1 MRGKMQ
7 KPHHGQRTQRGTSMI
22 EVLVA
27 FLVLSFGLVGL
38 TALQTRTIT
47 SSSSATA
54 QATMVQILG
63 SYAETTR
70 ATGHTTSTTGSGGNC
85 TTATATA
92 RSLDTATRIYLDT
105 FMSSCDP
112 LSTATSAGTNCN
124 QTMATKAILNCPEPK
139 SGTSFNLWYATFII

>member
-1 MRGKMQ
+1 MCKALHRR
-7 KPHHGQRTQRGTSMI
+7 HTQRGTSMI

-63 SYAETTR
+63 SYAETRR
-70 ATGHTTSTTGSGGNC
+70 ATPNLLINRRGCIKGSGANVIEAIKGEVPTWLASC
-85 TTATATA
+85 TIANPPLRQATPA
-92 RSLDTATRIYLDT
+92 
-105 FMSSCDP
+105 CDMQSITTWK
-112 LSTATSAGTNCN
+112 LTCTEG
-124 QTMATKAILNCPEPK
+124 K
-139 SGTSFNLWYATFII
+139 SQESITLWYSSLEL

>member
-1 MRGKMQ
+1 MQ

-38 TALQTRTIT
+38 TALQTRAIT

-63 SYAETTR
+63 SYAETRR
-70 ATGHTTSTTGSGGNC
+70 ATPNLLEVEGGVCYSGSGADVIEAIKSEVP
-85 TTATATA
+85 TWLA
-92 RSLDTATRIYLDT
+92 
-105 FMSSCDP
+105 SCNIADP
-112 LSTATSAGTNCN
+112 LRIAMDMCDK
-124 QTMATKAILNCPEPK
+124 QAITTWKLTCTEEK
-139 SGTSFNLWYATFII
+139 SRESITLWYSSLEL

>member
-1 MRGKMQ
+1 MCKALHRR
-7 KPHHGQRTQRGTSMI
+7 HTQRGTSMI

-63 SYAETTR
+63 SYAETRR
-70 ATGHTTSTTGSGGNC
+70 ATPNLLIEYRRGCIEGSGAAVIEAIRGEVPTWLASC
-85 TTATATA
+85 TIADPFRQPTTE
-92 RSLDTATRIYLDT
+92 
-105 FMSSCDP
+105 CDRQSITTWK
-112 LSTATSAGTNCN
+112 LTCTEG
-124 QTMATKAILNCPEPK
+124 K
-139 SGTSFNLWYATFII
+139 SQESITLWYSSLEL